1 MYMHGEQ
8 HTFILCA
15 FMPIKELNI
24 PDGLFVFMLFNVWLI
39 SLMETY
45 HHWLTAKGVANT
57 IGAPHVILK
66 LYKVYPYTIYY

>member
-24 PDGLFVFMLFNVWLI
+24 PDGLFVFMLFNVWLV

-45 HHWLTAKGVANT
+45 ITTDWRPRVLQ
-57 IGAPHVILK
+57 IP
-66 LYKVYPYTIYY
+66 